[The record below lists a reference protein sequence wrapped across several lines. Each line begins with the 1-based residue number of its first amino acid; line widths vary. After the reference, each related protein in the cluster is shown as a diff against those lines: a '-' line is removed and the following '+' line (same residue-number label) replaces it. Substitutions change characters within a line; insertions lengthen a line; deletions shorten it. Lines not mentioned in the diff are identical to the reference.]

1 MVAAVDRESVCALD
15 LFSQHESAKSEPA
28 LSEDQAAVVNATEA
42 SVIVMAGAGTG
53 KTRTLVAR
61 VSHLIAKRG
70 VKPEAIT
77 IATFTN
83 KAAKEIRERIA
94 HFLDIGSASRI
105 QMGTF
110 HSLAARI
117 LRRHHKTAG
126 LPKHFTII
134 DDDDALRL
142 IKSCVERHF
151 PEGMPGRA
159 DKVDRYISALP
170 TVIRRW
176 KCWGLTVAEIE
187 DAERP
192 RRSEE
197 EERLAQFYVA
207 YQFELDRRGVMD
219 FGDLV
224 VRASALLRDHPEVAD
239 VEIGGIG
246 HLLVDEAQDA
256 NQAQVELAR
265 LLASRGA
272 CVMVVG
278 DVDQSIYS
286 FQGGYP
292 EAMDHIAGENAR
304 IYPLTI
310 NRRCTDEIL
319 APAVKLVGWNRRKFP
334 KSLASGTSGER
345 VQHGL
350 YGGEREE
357 AWAVA
362 ARLVELARAGQKYD
376 DIAVLVRSAFVIPTI
391 EEGLLK
397 AKIPYELAGGAS
409 LVDREEVRDI
419 AAYMRLAV
427 NPWDDLAFQRI
438 VNRPTRQLG
447 PVAEHALVDQHLAT
461 GEPFHEVCA
470 RIAAN
475 PQGRV
480 VPEAVEAL
488 KRLSSLLEA
497 LHRSHAHAEEDTAS
511 ILEFVLRPEGVGY
524 EDFAGKA
531 GNRAAKRRVENLNV
545 LRRIAN
551 EEPSPPLFLERLV
564 LGGEIAVERSKRGA
578 VTISTMHASKGL
590 EWDHVLC
597 VGVDSA
603 VVPSPR
609 ALREPVRGK
618 AGDRWFGP
626 SAGGMEEERRLVHV
640 AFTRARKSLWVSGA
654 SIRNGRAVNPSP
666 FFAESGLTIDSF
678 FDPFVDDKPKA
689 GMRGKGFSRSKPIAP
704 VL

>member
-1 MVAAVDRESVCALD
+1 
-15 LFSQHESAKSEPA
+15 
-28 LSEDQAAVVNATEA
+28 
-42 SVIVMAGAGTG
+42 
-53 KTRTLVAR
+53 
-61 VSHLIAKRG
+61 
-70 VKPEAIT
+70 
-77 IATFTN
+77 
-83 KAAKEIRERIA
+83 
-94 HFLDIGSASRI
+94 
-105 QMGTF
+105 
-110 HSLAARI
+110 
-117 LRRHHKTAG
+117 
-126 LPKHFTII
+126 
-134 DDDDALRL
+134 
-142 IKSCVERHF
+142 
-151 PEGMPGRA
+151 
-159 DKVDRYISALP
+159 
-170 TVIRRW
+170 
-176 KCWGLTVAEIE
+176 
-187 DAERP
+187 
-192 RRSEE
+192 
-197 EERLAQFYVA
+197 
-207 YQFELDRRGVMD
+207 
-219 FGDLV
+219 
-224 VRASALLRDHPEVAD
+224 
-239 VEIGGIG
+239 
-246 HLLVDEAQDA
+246 
-256 NQAQVELAR
+256 
-265 LLASRGA
+265 
-272 CVMVVG
+272 
-278 DVDQSIYS
+278 
-286 FQGGYP
+286 
-292 EAMDHIAGENAR
+292 
-304 IYPLTI
+304 
-310 NRRCTDEIL
+310 
-319 APAVKLVGWNRRKFP
+319 VGWNRRKFP

-362 ARLVELARAGQKYD
+362 ARLAELAKAGQKYD

-475 PQGRV
+475 PQGRI

-488 KRLSSLLEA
+488 KRLSNLLEA
-497 LHRSHAHAEEDTAS
+497 LHRAHAHAEEDTAT

-551 EEPSPPLFLERLV
+551 EEPSAPLFLERLV
-564 LGGEIAVERSKRGA
+564 LGGEIAIERSKRGA

-689 GMRGKGFSRSKPIAP
+689 GMRGKGFSRAKPIAP